1 VTNPHDEVKRAD
13 EASRLLANPLYKEAW
28 ASYEAVLLEL
38 LAAAATTADK
48 AQEVR
53 GWLIAA
59 RKARGHLER
68 IVSEGK
74 LAAEQIRQ
82 EESRKTLR
90 QHIRAAF

>member
-1 VTNPHDEVKRAD
+1 MNLYDETKRAD
-13 EASRLLANPLYKEAW
+13 EAQRLLANPLYKEAW
-28 ASYEAVLLEL
+28 QSYEAVLLEL
-38 LAAAATTADK
+38 LASAATTADK
-48 AQEVR
+48 AQEIR

-82 EESRKTLR
+82 EEQRKTIKQR
-90 QHIRAAF
+90 IRAAF

>member
-1 VTNPHDEVKRAD
+1 MNLYDETKRAD
-13 EASRLLANPLYKEAW
+13 EAQRLLANPLYREAW

-38 LAAAATTADK
+38 LASAATTADK
-48 AQEVR
+48 AQEIR

-82 EESRKTLR
+82 EEQRKTMKQR
-90 QHIRAAF
+90 IRAAF

>member
-1 VTNPHDEVKRAD
+1 MNLHDQTKRAD
-13 EASRLLANPLYKEAW
+13 EAQRLLANPLYKEAW

-38 LAAAATTADK
+38 LASAATTADK
-48 AQEVR
+48 AQEIR

-82 EESRKTLR
+82 EEQRKTIKQR
-90 QHIRAAF
+90 IRAAF